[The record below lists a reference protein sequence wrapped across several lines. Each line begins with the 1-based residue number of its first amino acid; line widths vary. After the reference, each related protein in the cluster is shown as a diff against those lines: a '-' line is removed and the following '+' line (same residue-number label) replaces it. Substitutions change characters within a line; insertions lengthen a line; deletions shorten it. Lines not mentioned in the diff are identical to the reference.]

1 MAEQIQYRPADAKR
15 FRPETE
21 SEMAQFESRVAEIN
35 GLLDELYESGVI
47 RWLKDFTG
55 AMPEIS
61 TIALDGMNTPQGR
74 AGFRNLLVL
83 AQQLGRIDP
92 DRLER
97 TLAAA
102 QAGLDKA
109 GEPAGESTPYNPP
122 GVTGVFKL
130 MHDKELW
137 SALAPLIAGAKA
149 FSAARREQAEES
161 EQTETGSESNDT

>member
-21 SEMAQFESRVAEIN
+21 AEMAQFESRVAEIN
-35 GLLDELYESGVI
+35 GLLDELYDSGVI
-47 RWLKDFTG
+47 RWLKDFAG

-61 TIALDGMNTPQGR
+61 TIALEGMNTTQGQ
-74 AGFRNLLVL
+74 AGFRNLLIL

-92 DRLER
+92 DQLER

-102 QAGLDKA
+102 NAGLEKA
-109 GEPAGESTPYNPP
+109 GEPADGNTPYNPP

-149 FSAARREQAEES
+149 FSAARHEQAEGA
-161 EQTETGSESNDT
+161 EQTEQKSEPGES